1 MSDKIFRR
9 GFYFTE
15 LARAAACCSC
25 FAWLTSD
32 TVNHCILLSSLSG
45 LCMAPSSLPPG
56 STKDRCWGHCPLS
69 YTHPDWGQSCTHMVF
84 QNIAIQRIPSRIR
97 PFPKVLDKIS
107 DCLSDIS
114 SWMQEH
120 NLLVSCHDCCKTD
133 FFWSCSLNLRLVPLC
148 IIQQNWLFLTQLATQ
163 LLLQTTVISCIH
175 YCNALPTGDPMCV
188 MKPLQMVHSVVVHL
202 ISRPTSPHCWSS
214 STGYRKSLMLA
225 FRVLAGST
233 PSWLNNLLR
242 ALLPLICWVPQ
253 MSTVWN
259 PNYFPTLFP
268 NRGTTSRALSELRQP
283 CLPSSFLFRDISS
296 KSTISPHLLSPL
308 LLYPPSLPLYSSTL
322 LVASGTCTM

>member
-1 MSDKIFRR
+1 M
-9 GFYFTE
+9 GF
-15 LARAAACCSC
+15 
-25 FAWLTSD
+25 
-32 TVNHCILLSSLSG
+32 ILRNCRNG
-45 LCMAPSSLPPG
+45 PSSCLLLLFCLTYIWYSQPLHPSLQSLWPVHGPLKPSTRVHQGSVLGPLPFIIYTPWLGPIMHSHGLSKHCYTEDIQPYPSIPQSLGQDLRLSLGHIFMDAGAQPPG
-56 STKDRCWGHCPLS
+56 FLS
-69 YTHPDWGQSCTHMVF
+69 
-84 QNIAIQRIPSRIR
+84 
-97 PFPKVLDKIS
+97 
-107 DCLSDIS
+107 
-114 SWMQEH
+114 
-120 NLLVSCHDCCKTD
+120 DCCKTD
-133 FFWSCSLNLRLVPLC
+133 FFWSCSLDLRLVPLC